1 MSEILARLRAAL
13 ADRYSLDREL
23 GRGGMALVYLA
34 DDVKHHRA
42 IAIKVLKP
50 ELSAVLGAE
59 RFLHEIRVTATLQ
72 HPHILQLYDSGVADG
87 LLYYVMPYVDGESL
101 RDRLQRE
108 GPLAIDDTIRIVV
121 AVAGALDFAHRR
133 QVVHRDIKPENIL
146 LQDGQP
152 LVADFGIA
160 LAVSAAAGSRLTETG
175 LSVGTP
181 QYMSPEQA
189 AGERQIT
196 ARSDIYSLAVV
207 AYESLAG
214 EPPFVGPS
222 TAAVLARTV
231 VEKPRSLR
239 VVRETVP
246 PGVEAAILK
255 ALAKVPADRF
265 ATAAQFA
272 AALTAP
278 TAAGE
283 VADRPALAHASRWR
297 GRVMGGGVLL
307 GAVLAGVLLGRV
319 LGPRQQ
325 PSGGSDARQHTSMVL
340 PDSAPLA
347 FVGSATLGLGRPA
360 LALAPDATTLVY
372 VASRGGTTQ
381 LYRRRLDAR
390 DAEPLRG
397 TEGAYEPFFSP
408 DGQWVGFFV
417 GYELKKVAL
426 AGGQPITLAE
436 VSEPAGAAWSSGGR
450 ILVALREGT
459 QYAWADASGGELEP
473 LSRLGGPNRTH
484 PQILPGER
492 WVLHGMVGDLLV
504 LTSLESGEIR
514 VLTHGPAR
522 PIDSTNVRDA
532 LRGSSPRYLPS
543 GHIAYVAGGVIMA
556 VPFDAIRLRTLGP
569 PALVLE
575 GVRVE
580 ASHGLAQL
588 AVADEGTLIY
598 ASGRNAG
605 VTVPVWRSRDGRL
618 DTMPLPSRRYEH
630 FDLSPDGKR
639 LAMTVIQ
646 PSGAAEIWITDLRSG
661 VQTRLATVGE
671 ARFPFWWPDS
681 RRLAFTELGSRLPW
695 QPVVVRELPGGGQRD
710 TLTIGRVAVDVSGDG
725 RWMPT
730 FFGSPPGLELRQLP
744 DTGKAFTVDPFPTAV
759 GGVFSPDG
767 RWLGYTSSQSG
778 RYEIYVVAADG
789 SGERTK
795 VSTLGGDEHAWSARG
810 DELVYRNEQ
819 RWFAVATPGPRRNEF
834 GRPRLLFEG
843 PYAQVPGR
851 SYDLALDGRVV
862 LLLGPPE
869 QTTNRLQVVTNWFSD
884 IRRRTREQ
892 ERP

>member
-1 MSEILARLRAAL
+1 MANEFERLNTAL
-13 ADRYSLDREL
+13 AGRYRVEREI
-23 GRGGMALVYLA
+23 GRGGMARVYLA
-34 DDVKHHRA
+34 EDLKHHRQV
-42 IAIKVLKP
+42 AIKVLKP
-50 ELSAVLGAE
+50 EVSAVLGAD

-87 LLYYVMPYVDGESL
+87 LLYYVMPYVEGESL
-101 RDRLQRE
+101 RDRLNRE
-108 GPLAIDDTIRIVV
+108 GPLPVDDTIRIVG
-121 AVAGALDFAHRR
+121 AVAGALDFAHRHR
-133 QVVHRDIKPENIL
+133 VVHRDIKPENIL

-175 LSVGTP
+175 LSLGTP

-189 AGERQIT
+189 AGDRQIT
-196 ARSDIYSLAVV
+196 GRSDLYSLAVV
-207 AYESLAG
+207 AYECLVG
-214 EPPFVGPS
+214 EPPFVSPNA
-222 TAAVLARTV
+222 TAVLARTV

-239 VVRETVP
+239 IVRETVP

-255 ALAKVPADRF
+255 ALAKVPGDRF

-272 AALTAP
+272 AAVAAP
-278 TAAGE
+278 AAE
-283 VADRPALAHASRWR
+283 AAAPPAPVRASPWR
-297 GRVMGGGVLL
+297 RRIVGA
-307 GAVLAGVLLGRV
+307 GAVLGVALAGLLAGRA
-319 LGPRQQ
+319 LRPREQR
-325 PSGGSDARQHTSMVL
+325 PSGSDARQYTSIVL
-340 PDSAPLA
+340 PDSAPMA
-347 FVGSATLGLGRPA
+347 FVGTAALGLGRPA
-360 LALAPDATTLVY
+360 LALAPDASTLVY
-372 VASRGGTTQ
+372 VARRGSTTQ
-381 LYRRRLDAR
+381 LFRRRLDAR
-390 DAEPLRG
+390 DAEPIPG
-397 TEGAYEPFFSP
+397 TEGAYDPFFSP
-408 DGQWVGFFV
+408 DGQWIGFFV

-436 VSEPAGAAWSSGGR
+436 VSEPAGAVWSSGGR

-473 LSRLGGPNRTH
+473 LSRLGGPNRTY
-484 PQILPGER
+484 PRFLPGER

-532 LRGSSPRYLPS
+532 LRGTSPRFLPS

-556 VPFDAIRLRTLGP
+556 VPFDARRLRTLGP

-598 ASGRNAG
+598 ASGRNAS
-605 VTVPVWRSRDGRL
+605 VTVPVWWSRDGRL
-618 DTMPLPSRRYEH
+618 DTLPVPSRRYEH
-630 FDLSPDGKR
+630 FDLSPDGTR

-661 VQTRLATVGE
+661 VQTRPATSE

-695 QPVVVRELPGGGQRD
+695 RPVVVRELPGGGQRD
-710 TLTIGRVAVDVSGDG
+710 TLTIGRVAIDVSGDG

-759 GGVFSPDG
+759 GGAFSPDG
-767 RWLGYTSSQSG
+767 RWLGYTSSRSG

-819 RWFAVATPGPRRNEF
+819 RWFAVAAPGPGRNEF
-834 GRPRLLFEG
+834 GRPRLLFAG

-851 SYDLALDGRVV
+851 SYDLAPDGRVL